1 MTFSLNFKILKI
13 FKVFNK
19 MDIDCNQIEDEILL
33 CNVDN
38 DNNIHY
44 YKDGDNCITKKCKD
58 KHTWYIFLTGFCI
71 SAVISICIMIFLL
84 KNNNIALNPKSYFL
98 VVFPI
103 IASIGYLI
111 SFIIFYAKQHN
122 YTNSCTK
129 KPIKQKITKDVCHK
143 ENEKQQLG
151 KNETIADSIG
161 GLHWLVVVSVSVMG
175 IFCVIGLNKKVREK
189 VRENVSEG
197 EGEGESESV
206 S

>member
-1 MTFSLNFKILKI
+1 
-13 FKVFNK
+13 

-38 DNNIHY
+38 ENNVYY

-71 SAVISICIMIFLL
+71 SAVFSIIIMILL
-84 KNNNIALNPKSYFL
+84 LEHKDNIKLNLKLYFCIA
-98 VVFPI
+98 FPI

-129 KPIKQKITKDVCHK
+129 KPIKQKITKDICHK

-161 GLHWLVVVSVSVMG
+161 VLHWIVFVSVFVTCMV
-175 IFCVIGLNKKVREK
+175 CVIKLNK
-189 VRENVSEG
+189 NVSEN
-197 EGEGESESV
+197 EEEEV
-206 S
+206 